1 MKVHTCFPGCKTTAD
16 CLIGYD
22 VDTRPPCGGNF
33 KIDSGAWCVMPENS
47 VCETLIESG
56 QMCFD
61 KEKKIC
67 LSFYYMIYSIIIMNV
82 L

>member
-16 CLIGYD
+16 CLI
-22 VDTRPPCGGNF
+22 GGNF